1 MMYYKIELRIEDKYY
16 SDGTIK
22 IEDGVFEGFLT
33 NDYIQGIYFE
43 NNNTKRKILKISVKC
58 MQYTEEEIKSFIL
71 QFQIDDFYLP
81 GNYET
86 IMLVAQE
93 DDETGETF
101 EDELLVT
108 VKFIKKIPK
117 KNMLNFDKTLEQVK
131 KGLKL

>member
-1 MMYYKIELRIEDKYY
+1 
-16 SDGTIK
+16 
-22 IEDGVFEGFLT
+22 
-33 NDYIQGIYFE
+33 
-43 NNNTKRKILKISVKC
+43 